1 MSNPLVGNGL
11 CNEETNNNECNFD
24 GGDCCPNSFL
34 IANGYCNDETNKK
47 ECSYDGG
54 DCCVNVDKE
63 YCTDCTCF
71 GVGFITSPGFPDEY
85 SSYLNLIWHIEVGIQ
100 QIIEI
105 GFIAFDLEETTS
117 CTYDSLTIYDG
128 DTTYASSM
136 LGKYCGDSIPDK
148 QNSTKN
154 DILIRFKTDYT
165 DERSGFKLEY
175 KSHSKLNSDWKRIRQ
190 R

>member
-1 MSNPLVGNGL
+1 MVGNGL

-34 IANGYCNDETNKK
+34 ISNGYCNDETNKI
-47 ECSYDGG
+47 ECNYDGG

-63 YCTDCTCF
+63 HCTECTCF
-71 GVGFITSPGFPDEY
+71 GVGFITSPGFPGEY
-85 SSYLNLIWHIEVGIQ
+85 SRSLDLIWHIEVGIQ

-117 CTYDSLTIYDG
+117 CTNYGWDSLTIYDG
-128 DTTYASSM
+128 DTTYASPM

-154 DILIRFKTDYT
+154 SVLIHFETDYWIT
-165 DERSGFKLEY
+165 DETGFKLEY
-175 KSHSKLNSDWKRIRQ
+175 KSHSKLYQFIYNRMP
-190 R
+190 